1 MKKIPITVET
11 KGLCLLFVLIA
22 LCGHVKSQGILP
34 EGYKHIIEVKRYS
47 DWGKGYLT
55 IIDDGTIF
63 VESLDNRECL
73 TYVQVGDTKVR
84 IGNGDLVIE
93 VDGKPAEGWSEERF
107 YKAIDGRRDTIRF
120 KIRKKAW
127 ADSEFTIPIIKDVDI
142 WIHPTNEVPLKGFLP
157 SIKKYGRSNKE
168 ILEDDKKV
176 TWIRRTDKDFDFFY
190 VLYYDYAINSS
201 DPLFDKELLD
211 EMKHQL
217 KWACNMVRR
226 EENPDIIFTVAKSAD
241 ESISTTYIPPSSR
254 TVYTGSTTTADY
266 GVATGKY
273 LGSTTRQHS
282 YTVREGGYT
291 KETKTAD
298 LYLEI
303 TALDAKKINDPKQ
316 TYPPIVWQM
325 IAKRHVINY
334 NFNVED
340 ELKTY
345 AGIFSFPIYE
355 RKVNWFEKTAN
366 ECLGIVAKM
375 DNHII
380 DSVCPGM
387 LAEKTGL
394 RSGDKLVKVK
404 FEGSCQFF
412 SKKHFKKSIK
422 QYGWNSMYFQFN
434 KYSERSAPAFLIVVI
449 RNGEK
454 ITFTV
459 KPEKLTYVH
468 TYRL

>member
-55 IIDDGTIF
+55 IIDDGSIGVKKSSTYF
-63 VESLDNRECL
+63 ADYRL
-73 TYVQVGDTKVR
+73 TYEPVGDTTVLLQ
-84 IGNGDLVIE
+84 NGDLVIE
-93 VDGKPAEGWSEERF
+93 VDGKLAEGWSEERF
-107 YKAIDGRRDTIRF
+107 YKAIDGRKDTIRL
-120 KIRKKAW
+120 KVRQKTW
-127 ADSEFTIPIIKDVDI
+127 ADSEFTIPIINDVDI
-142 WIHPTNEVPLKGFLP
+142 WIHPTNDVSLKGFLP
-157 SIKKYGRSNKE
+157 SIKKYGRSIKA
-168 ILEDDKKV
+168 ILDDDKEV
-176 TWIRRTDKDFDFFY
+176 TWITRTDKDFDFFY

-201 DPLFDKELLD
+201 DPLFDKELL
-211 EMKHQL
+211 EGMEFELHY
-217 KWACNMVRR
+217 WSHMVRR

-254 TVYTGSTTTADY
+254 TVYTGSTTTANY
-266 GVATGKY
+266 GVATGRY
-273 LGSTTRQHS
+273 LGSTTRQNS

-316 TYPPIVWQM
+316 TYPPIVWQT
-325 IAKRHVINY
+325 IAKRHLTNY
-334 NFNVED
+334 NFDVED
-340 ELKTY
+340 ELKAYVTWIY
-345 AGIFSFPIYE
+345 FPIEE
-355 RKVNWFEKTAN
+355 RRVRRFEKIAY
-366 ECLGIVAKM
+366 ESLGIVAKL

-387 LAEKTGL
+387 LAEKIGL
-394 RSGDKLVKVK
+394 RSGDKLVQVECE
-404 FEGSCQFF
+404 FV
-412 SKKHFKKSIK
+412 SKKNMKKSIK
-422 QYGWNSMYFQFN
+422 QYGWNSIYLQFN
-434 KYSERSAPAFLIVVI
+434 KYSERYAPACLIVVI

-468 TYRL
+468 TYYL